1 VPETLAVSSH
11 SLNDA
16 VDASHIRPSMTSF
29 ELVAVLMAL
38 VALAGWLN
46 VKVLKILPGVAMLIA
61 GLAGAMLLFAAEV
74 AFPSFA
80 PLSQITGIING
91 IDFTSTV
98 TGYMLAFLLFAGAM
112 QVDLKEMRRRWFSV
126 GALATLGVAGSILI
140 VGFGLW
146 AVAARVG
153 LPLPLSWALVFGA
166 LISPTDPVAVLA
178 TVHHV
183 RLSKTLQVVLEG
195 EALFNDGAGIVAFTA
210 LLAVATGSDA
220 LRPTAAVS
228 GVLVQALGGLA
239 LGLAAS
245 AVVIRIMGTID
256 DFATEVSL
264 SIALAMGVYAG
275 AQALGLSGAIAS
287 VGAGMLFGGERAKE
301 AMSGVTEN
309 YLRSFWTLVDQILNA
324 LLFLLL
330 GVEMIA
336 VPFVTDQVPLLLAAI
351 PLVLLARLAV
361 VVPWGLYFRIR
372 ESERGATEILCW
384 GGLHGAL
391 SLALALSIPQGP
403 ERALILAVT
412 YAVVAFSI
420 TVQGLTFTSL
430 VRRLHAPP

>member
-1 VPETLAVSSH
+1 
-11 SLNDA
+11 
-16 VDASHIRPSMTSF
+16 MTSF

-46 VKVLKILPGVAMLIA
+46 VKLLHLPHGVAMLIA
-61 GLAGAMLLFAAEV
+61 GLAGAMLLFAAQV
-74 AFPSFA
+74 AFPKFTA
-80 PLSQITGIING
+80 ISQITAIIDG

-126 GALATLGVAGSILI
+126 SALATLGVAGSIVI

-146 AVAARVG
+146 AVADRVG
-153 LPLPLSWALVFGA
+153 LALPLSWALVFGA

-178 TVHHV
+178 TLHHV
-183 RLSKTLQVVLEG
+183 RLSKTLTVVLQG
-195 EALFNDGAGIVAFTA
+195 EALFNDGVGIVAFTA
-210 LLAVATGSDA
+210 LIAVAMGSGQLSPA
-220 LRPTAAVS
+220 KAVFD
-228 GVLVQALGGLA
+228 VFVQALGGLA
-239 LGLAAS
+239 LGMAAS
-245 AVVIRIMGTID
+245 ALVIRVMGTMD
-256 DFATEVSL
+256 EFAVEVSL

-287 VGAGMLFGGERAKE
+287 VGAGMLFGGERAKA

-309 YLRSFWTLVDQILNA
+309 YLRSFWTLVDEILNA

-330 GVEMIA
+330 GAEMIA
-336 VPFVTDQVPLLLAAI
+336 VPFVLEQIPLLLAAV

-361 VVPWGLYFRIR
+361 VVPWGLYFHVR
-372 ESERGATEILCW
+372 EAESGATQILCW

-391 SLALALSIPQGP
+391 SLALALSIPPGP
-403 ERALILAVT
+403 ERTLILSVT
-412 YAVVAFSI
+412 YVVVAFSI
-420 TVQGLTFTSL
+420 TVQGLTFTPL
-430 VRRLHAPP
+430 VRRLHSTHGH